1 MTNMGSA
8 RPPVGPPAKP
18 SGAAVKGNKSCYKK
32 LIIAL
37 FPVLL
42 ISACASG
49 GKPSGA
55 AELENK
61 GSAMGMPVPDW
72 VKTYVAEGVS
82 ALQAQSQY
90 EDKYCVIGE
99 ESGVNKQFV
108 LAWADSFSAQ
118 QRIGAMLRT
127 TIAGKYT
134 AAVQANAASLGALG
148 REIASGVYQQ
158 EIGNSVSALVNVSFS
173 GAQREADWWT
183 LRRRYDPDD
192 PSAYSDEYTAY
203 VLYTVPKAE
212 LNRQIAFALAE
223 SVSMDSGLYDI
234 TIALA
239 REILLDGVSHLEP
252 AVSAPESVTAPVIA
266 DLPVPDAASAPISYA
281 IAEITPQEEYY
292 LGRAVAAGILA
303 NYKIW
308 TARPDLVE
316 YVNKIC
322 DAIVLNSSKP
332 YLFNGY
338 HAALLDSDEVN
349 AFATP
354 GGHIF
359 ITRGLVTAAESEDA
373 LAAVIAHEIA
383 HIQMRHSVKAITT
396 SRIVQAIMAGAP
408 SGGESPTEKAEEIA
422 NVTGLD
428 INAVTGIF
436 DQAAGEMISAL
447 INNGYAQV
455 QEFNAD
461 YTAVTLLAAAGYSP
475 RGLPDMLRELEKT
488 QGTQGSP
495 GSRGAPESRGGF
507 DHGFNR
513 THPSPAQRLSAIQ
526 PTVGLYR
533 TPDTRPYRQSR
544 FSAVR

>member
-1 MTNMGSA
+1 M
-8 RPPVGPPAKP
+8 
-18 SGAAVKGNKSCYKK
+18 KK

-42 ISACASG
+42 ITACASG
-49 GKPSGA
+49 GKLSNIT
-55 AELENK
+55 ELENK
-61 GSAMGMPVPDW
+61 GSAMGLPVPDW
-72 VKTYVAEGVS
+72 VKTYAAEGVS

-90 EDKYCVIGE
+90 KDKYCVVGE
-99 ESGVNKQFV
+99 ETGVNKQFV

-127 TIAGKYT
+127 NVAGKY
-134 AAVQANAASLGALG
+134 AATVQANAASLGALG
-148 REIASGVYQQ
+148 REIASGAYRQ
-158 EIGNSVSALVNVSFS
+158 EIDNSVTALVNVSFS

-183 LRRRYDPDD
+183 LHRRYDPDA
-192 PSAYSDEYTAY
+192 PSVYIDEYTAY

-239 REILLDGVSHLEP
+239 REILLDGVSRLDP
-252 AVSAPESVTAPVIA
+252 VISATERQSVTAPAIVE
-266 DLPVPDAASAPISYA
+266 LPVPDAVSAPISYA
-281 IAEITPQEEYY
+281 IAEITPREEYY
-292 LGRAVAAGILA
+292 LGRAVAAGILV

-322 DAIVLNSSKP
+322 AAIVLNSSKP

-338 HAALLDSDEVN
+338 HAALLDSDEIN

-359 ITRGLVTAAESEDA
+359 ITRGLVTAAASEDA

-383 HIQMRHSVKAITT
+383 HIQMRHGVKAVTT
-396 SRIVQAIMAGAP
+396 GRIVQAIMAGAG
-408 SGGESPTEKAEEIA
+408 SGVETAMEKAEEIA

-428 INAVTGIF
+428 INAVAGIF
-436 DQAAGEMISAL
+436 NQVTGEMVSAL
-447 INNGYAQV
+447 VNNGYAQV

-475 RGLPDMLRELEKT
+475 QGLPDMLRELEKT
-488 QGTQGSP
+488 QK
-495 GSRGAPESRGGF
+495 SRSDMSAGF
-507 DHGFNR
+507 NHGFSR

-526 PTVGLYR
+526 PTIGLYR
-533 TPDTRPYRQSR
+533 TTDEHPYRQSR
-544 FSAVR
+544 FNAVR